1 MRLSS
6 GRVFLSTG
14 EICKLSV
21 SKKEGKE
28 YVGEKQKWSLDW
40 GEEVK

>member
-14 EICKLSV
+14 ESRKLSV
-21 SKKEGKE
+21 SKREGKE